1 MGMQMNYHQR
11 QTKEIEMIKLR
22 NITGFSRVLYWGNQ
36 MSQEAVYALYHLLD
50 VYGCT
55 SERNGDWTTVVIKA
69 GSGDVR
75 AKFNHS
81 LWMDGKR
88 LDCFVEFTTFVEGV
102 MALQRMHSSH
112 PEYEHMM
119 LALWCGKSR
128 YKVRQ
133 VSPAQP
139 TFEDVLFSI
148 KKNCGLTSDVD
159 TTNIITTGRDA
170 ANYGGMKDE

>member
-1 MGMQMNYHQR
+1 
-11 QTKEIEMIKLR
+11 MIKLR
-22 NITGFSRVLYWGNQ
+22 NITDFSRVLYWGSQ
-36 MSQEAVYALYHLLD
+36 MSQEAVNALYQLLD

-55 SERNGDWTTVVIKA
+55 SERNGDWTAVVIKT
-69 GSGDVR
+69 GSDEVR

-88 LDCFVEFTTFVEGV
+88 LGCFIKFTTFDKENEV
-102 MALQRMHSSH
+102 QQTMHSSH

-119 LALWCGKSR
+119 LALRFGKSR
-128 YKVRQ
+128 YKVEQ
-133 VSPAQP
+133 PKPAQP

-159 TTNIITTGRDA
+159 TTNITPTGRNA
-170 ANYGGMKDE
+170 ANI